1 MRVYQSGRV
10 SARQLCLISMAGAHS
25 HGACFAL
32 LCYSDQNQET
42 AMACK
47 VAAMPTFKVFRDRV
61 EVGMI
66 RGADPDGLRSLV
78 QQHAGDKW
86 SVAGEGQTLGG
97 GGEAAATDDSGLSER
112 EKRLRALERRGL

>member
-1 MRVYQSGRV
+1 
-10 SARQLCLISMAGAHS
+10 MA
-25 HGACFAL
+25 
-32 LCYSDQNQET
+32 Y
-42 AMACK
+42 K
-47 VAAMPTFKVFRDRV
+47 VAAMPTLKVFRDRV